1 MITPQAPRR
10 GDGEAARR
18 HRHPRLERRAPESR
32 GARRAHARRVRPHEG
47 RIASDRGRL
56 NRGGL
61 KRTLTTPHS
70 SESPRYASRATTRGR
85 SRCMRLAMES
95 RRIAV
100 LVVFVAGSCSRRV
113 EQRDPITAAPAGSA
127 AAASAVAAHTSE
139 PILHASDLNL
149 VSPLRVDPTRESETR
164 KDYDDGGVRITYQY
178 RFDASDGVL
187 VNSEAVIHP
196 DAAEAH
202 STYDEVLASFDAQK
216 LERDARKSFGDE
228 SASWVV
234 LQGEQRVGHAFLIR
248 IGTRT
253 MYCLF
258 SGYYFDGPDRYLA
271 LIEPK
276 VQALATWTPV
286 PQHAR

>member
-1 MITPQAPRR
+1 
-10 GDGEAARR
+10 
-18 HRHPRLERRAPESR
+18 
-32 GARRAHARRVRPHEG
+32 
-47 RIASDRGRL
+47 
-56 NRGGL
+56 
-61 KRTLTTPHS
+61 
-70 SESPRYASRATTRGR
+70 
-85 SRCMRLAMES
+85 MRLAMES

-149 VSPLRVDPTRESETR
+149 VSPLRVDPSRESETR